1 MPRGDRTGPD
11 GMGSRTGRGLG
22 YCSGYDSPGY
32 TKCGFAGSGR
42 GMGFGRGFGRGLGF
56 GRGFGRR
63 SRAPYENG
71 QQYTG
76 VDDLQLLK
84 EESKHLNEDLK
95 SINARIREIEKS

>member
-11 GMGSRTGRGLG
+11 GMGPRTGRGMG

-32 TKCGFAGSGR
+32 TKCGVGGGGR
-42 GMGFGRGFGRGLGF
+42 GMGYGRGFGRGLGF
-56 GRGFGRR
+56 GRGFGW
-63 SRAPYENG
+63 RAHTPYENAP
-71 QQYTG
+71 QYTG

-84 EESKHLNEDLK
+84 EESKRLNEDLK